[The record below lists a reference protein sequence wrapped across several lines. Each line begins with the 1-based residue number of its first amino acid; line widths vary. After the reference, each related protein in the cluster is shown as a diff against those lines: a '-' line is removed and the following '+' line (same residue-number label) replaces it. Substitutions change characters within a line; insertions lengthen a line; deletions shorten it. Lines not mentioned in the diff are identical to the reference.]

1 MTSGKENGRAEMKAL
16 SKKRDYAIEVRGL
29 SKRFKGR
36 TVLDSVS
43 LAVEKGEIFGI
54 LGPNGAGKTTIV
66 NCICGL
72 VSPDSGDCLVFG
84 KNTRSMG
91 KRIFE
96 EINFVSG
103 NSAFHRKETPIDILS
118 FYSGVYENPEN
129 TGKLV
134 ELFGIAPFLDREFGS
149 LSTGQK
155 SRVLLAKALINRPKI
170 LILDEPT
177 LGLDP
182 DISKTVR
189 EMIWKVSAE
198 GTTVLLTSHYMNEIE
213 ELCRRIAFVSK
224 GRILDI
230 GSVSR
235 LKKSRLG
242 RKATFRFVLSKCP
255 VSRREAGLKNLM
267 KQGFSFSNGVVSKTG
282 FPGDVLE
289 IISQIRKSGL
299 SFDEFDLSKP
309 NLEDYFLE
317 MTRISDEEAP

>member
-1 MTSGKENGRAEMKAL
+1 M
-16 SKKRDYAIEVRGL
+16 
-29 SKRFKGR
+29 
-36 TVLDSVS
+36 S
-43 LAVEKGEIFGI
+43 LAVEEGEIFGL

-72 VSPDSGDCLVFG
+72 VSPDSGDCLIFG
-84 KNTRSMG
+84 KSTSSFG
-91 KRIFE
+91 KRVFE
-96 EINFVSG
+96 EMNFVSG
-103 NSAFHRKETPIDILS
+103 NSAFHRKETPRDILS
-118 FYSGVYENPEN
+118 FYSGVYENPED

-134 ELFGIAPFLDREFGS
+134 ELFGIAPFIDREFGS

-155 SRVLLAKALINRPKI
+155 SRVLLAKALINRPKL

-189 EMIWKVSAE
+189 EMIRKVSSE
-198 GTTVLLTSHYMNEIE
+198 GTTVLLTSHYMNEVE

-230 GSVSR
+230 GSVAR

-242 RKATFRFVLSKCP
+242 KKATFRFVLSKG
-255 VSRREAGLKNLM
+255 STAGQEAGLKNL
-267 KQGFSFSNGVVSKTG
+267 KRQGFSFSNGVVSKKG
-282 FPGDVLE
+282 FPGDALE
-289 IISQIRKSGL
+289 ILSQIKKSGL

-317 MTRISDEEAP
+317 MARVSDEEAP

>member
-1 MTSGKENGRAEMKAL
+1 M
-16 SKKRDYAIEVRGL
+16 
-29 SKRFKGR
+29 
-36 TVLDSVS
+36 S
-43 LAVEKGEIFGI
+43 LAVEEGEIFGL

-72 VSPDSGDCLVFG
+72 VSPDSGECLVFG
-84 KNTRSMG
+84 KPTRSLG
-91 KRIFE
+91 KSVFE

-103 NSAFHRKETPIDILS
+103 NSAFHRKETPRDILS
-118 FYSGVYENPEN
+118 FYSGMYQNPED

-134 ELFGIAPFLDREFGS
+134 ELFGITPFIDREFGS

-189 EMIWKVSAE
+189 EMIRKVSSE
-198 GTTVLLTSHYMNEIE
+198 GTTVLLTSHYMNEVE
-213 ELCRRIAFVSK
+213 ELCRRIAFISK
-224 GRILDI
+224 GKILDI

-242 RKATFRFVLSKCP
+242 RKAMFRFVLSRGP
-255 VSRREAGLKNLM
+255 ASRQEAGLRYLRKL
-267 KQGFSFSNGVVSKTG
+267 GFSFSKGVVSKRG
-282 FPGDVLE
+282 FPGDALE
-289 IISQIRKSGL
+289 ILSQIKKSGL

-317 MTRISDEEAP
+317 MARISSEEGR